1 MPDERGM
8 PDERWLKIESIFHSA
23 LEQEQSR
30 RAAYIAEACAGDS
43 SLEQEVASLLAE
55 PEDAGGFLAA
65 PALEVA
71 ARSLAQSSQPGPRSH
86 PDSIGRY
93 RIIRLLGEGGMGTV
107 YEAEQEEPKRT
118 VALKVVK
125 LGLATPGRLRRFR
138 QEGQILAGLT
148 HPSIARL
155 LDAGYTE
162 ARAPFLVME
171 YVQGL
176 PITQWCR
183 EHELDLPARL
193 RLFQKLCDAVQ
204 FAHQNL
210 VVHRDLKPG
219 NVLVTA
225 EGEPKL
231 LDFGIAK
238 LTDPSADAT
247 RTADE
252 ALTLNYASP
261 EQVRGGPVTTAAD
274 IYSLGI
280 LLYELISAKQL
291 NSFAGCPLEEVIDRI
306 CTRDPAPLSSVSSS
320 PVAEDL
326 DAIVLKAMRKESQ
339 ERYPSAKA
347 LGDDI
352 ERYLTFQPVLARRG
366 TFRYLAAKF
375 ARRHLAGVTIA
386 AALLLTLCAAAGS
399 VAWEARVAR
408 QERDLAQR
416 RFNDVQG
423 LAGTMIFDLENK
435 LAALPGT
442 IQVRKD
448 LVAVAI
454 RYLDALAKDGTG
466 DPGLQRELAA
476 AYLRIGRI
484 QGDPNSQNLDD
495 LPAALESYAKAE
507 RLARALL
514 ARHPSGQ
521 ATTLLGDV
529 LTAQANGARFA
540 NQPAKGLTLAMEAL
554 QLARERSRSEPASKD
569 AQFQLGSA
577 LNNLAFFG
585 TAMDGLPYLAEEAA
599 VFEGMLAHDPDNL
612 RDRRAAALAH
622 KYIAGTLIGTGDLDG
637 SLVHLKRAEELD
649 DACVRAQPNPEH
661 KMDLAIDLGQW
672 GEYYHGKND
681 FAKAIEYTKKALAI
695 RRELA
700 SADPKDARAQSRLS
714 FILSQMGRLQL
725 HVSARQALASYQEAE
740 SVAQRIQTESQRVPQ
755 LAGAFLGMGNA
766 YRKAGDEQRACAAYA
781 RSLQLYREFSKSSPR
796 YDNEIARDEKAY
808 SLCSQANR

>member
-1 MPDERGM
+1 M
-8 PDERWLKIESIFHSA
+8 PDERWLKIESIFHAA
-23 LEQEQSR
+23 LEQEESH
-30 RAAYIAEACAGDS
+30 RAAYLTAACAGDT
-43 SLEQEVASLLAE
+43 SLEQELASLLAE
-55 PEDAGGFLAA
+55 PEDAAGFLAA
-65 PALEVA
+65 PAFEVA
-71 ARSLAQSSQPGPRSH
+71 ARTLAKSSQPGARSH

-93 RIIRLLGEGGMGTV
+93 RVVRLLGEGGMGTV
-107 YEAEQEEPKRT
+107 YEAEQDEPRRT

-171 YVQGL
+171 YVEGL
-176 PITQWCR
+176 PIPQWCDK
-183 EHELDLPARL
+183 HQLDLPARL

-219 NVLVTA
+219 NVLVTL

-247 RTADE
+247 RTADQ
-252 ALTLNYASP
+252 ALTLDYASP
-261 EQVRGGPVTTAAD
+261 EQVRGGPVTTATD

-280 LLYELISAKQL
+280 LLYELIAAKQL
-291 NSFAGCPLEEVIDRI
+291 NSFAGRPLEEVVDCIG
-306 CTRDPAPLSSVSSS
+306 TRDPAPPSTASAS

-326 DAIVLKAMRKESQ
+326 DSIVLKAMRKEPQ

-347 LGDDI
+347 LSDDI

-366 TFRYLAAKF
+366 SFRYLAAKF
-375 ARRHLAGVTIA
+375 ARRHRAGVAIA
-386 AALLLTLCAAAGS
+386 AGLLALLCGAAGS
-399 VAWEARVAR
+399 VAWEARIAR

-435 LAALPGT
+435 LAALSGT
-442 IQVRKD
+442 TQVRKD

-454 RYLDALAKDGTG
+454 RYLDALAMDGTG
-466 DPGLQRELAA
+466 DAGLQRELAA
-476 AYLRIGRI
+476 AYLRVGKI

-507 RLARALL
+507 RLARALV

-529 LTAQANGARFA
+529 LTAQANGVRFA
-540 NQPAKGLTLAMEAL
+540 GQPAKGLALAREAL
-554 QLARERSRSEPASKD
+554 QLARDRARSEPASKD

-585 TAMDGLPYLAEEAA
+585 TVKDGLPYLAEEAA

-637 SLVHLKRAEELD
+637 SFAHLQRAEELD

-681 FAKAIEYTKKALAI
+681 FPKAIQYTQKALAI

-700 SADPKDARAQSRLS
+700 SADPKDARAQARLS

-725 HVSARQALASYQEAE
+725 HVSARQALKSYQEAE
-740 SVAQRIQTESQRVPQ
+740 SVAQRIQTEFQRVPV
-755 LAGAFLGMGNA
+755 LAGSLFGMGNA
-766 YRKAGDEQRACAAYA
+766 YRKSGDEQRACAAYA
-781 RSLQLYREFSKSSPR
+781 RSLQLYREFSKNSPR
-796 YDNEIARDEKAY
+796 YANEIAREEKAY
-808 SLCSQANR
+808 SRCPQAHR